1 MARQKKGEK
10 VDGWLILDKPA
21 GLTSTD
27 CVTRTKRL
35 FNAQKA
41 GHAGTLDPMATG
53 VLAIAFGEATK
64 TVPYAM
70 DSAKTY
76 RFTARWGAATD
87 TDDAEGKVIGTSDVR
102 PTTEAIR
109 AALPAFTGII
119 MQTPPAYSAVK
130 IAGERAYDLAREGER
145 VELQAREAEILRLE
159 IVGTPSSDET
169 ELEMDC
175 GKGTYVR
182 AVVRDLGKAL
192 GTLGH
197 VTALRRTRVG
207 AFTLASAIPLEALME
222 LGYSDAAKRHLHPVE
237 TALDDIPALSIG
249 EADAAKIRSGQAAPV
264 RGPAFAT
271 AEALLKDAG
280 DEPPVVLLKVPS
292 GRLVALAELKLGAF
306 HPLRVFNL

>member
-1 MARQKKGEK
+1 MARGRKGEK
-10 VDGWLILDKPA
+10 VDGWLVLDKPL

-53 VLAIAFGEATK
+53 LLAIAFGEATK

-70 DSAKTY
+70 DATKTY
-76 RFTARWGAATD
+76 RFTAKWGVATD
-87 TDDAEGKVIGTSDVR
+87 TDDAEGRVIATSDLR
-102 PTTEAIR
+102 PAAEAIT
-109 AALPAFTGII
+109 AALPAFTGTI
-119 MQTPPAYSAVK
+119 MQVPPNYSAVK
-130 IAGERAYDLAREGER
+130 VDGERAYDLAREGETL
-145 VELQAREAEILRLE
+145 ELQARKAEIHRLQ
-159 IVGTPSSDET
+159 IVGTPSLDET
-169 ELEMDC
+169 EFEMDC

-182 AVVRDLGKAL
+182 ALVRDLGKAL

-207 AFTLASAIPLEALME
+207 AFTLASAIPLEALLE

-237 TALDDIPALSIG
+237 TALDDIPALAIG
-249 EADAAKIRSGQAAPV
+249 EADAAKVRSGQAAPV

-271 AEALLKDAG
+271 VEALLKDAG
-280 DEPPVVLLKVPS
+280 EEPPVVLLKAPS

>member
-10 VDGWLILDKPA
+10 VDGWLVLDKPQ

-53 VLAIAFGEATK
+53 ILAIAFGEATK

-70 DSAKTY
+70 DGAKTY
-76 RFTARWGAATD
+76 RFTAKWGVATD
-87 TDDAEGKVIGTSDVR
+87 TDDAEGKVIATSDIR
-102 PTTEAIR
+102 PSPDAIQ

-130 IAGERAYDLAREGER
+130 VAGERAYDLAREGEI
-145 VELQAREAEILRLE
+145 VELQPREARIDRLV
-159 IVGTPSSDET
+159 IAGTPSPNET
-169 ELEMDC
+169 EFEMDC

-182 AVVRDLGKAL
+182 AMVRDLGKAL

-197 VTALRRTRVG
+197 VTRLRRTRVG
-207 AFTLASAIPLEALME
+207 SFTLTSAIPLEALME

-237 TALDDIPALSIG
+237 TALDDIPALAIG
-249 EADAAKIRSGQAAPV
+249 EADAAKVRSGQAAPV
-264 RGPAFAT
+264 RGTAFAT
-271 AEALLKDAG
+271 VEALLKDAG
-280 DEPPVVLLKVPS
+280 EDPPVVLLKSSS
-292 GRLVALAELKLGAF
+292 GRPVALAELKLGAF

>member
-237 TALDDIPALSIG
+237 TALDDIPALAIG